1 MTQVDAI
8 MLATEFDMKPL
19 DVVYVGTAPAA
30 RFNLLLAQVLPSA
43 ESFYLLWSVARN

>member
-19 DVVYVGTAPAA
+19 DVVYVGTASSA
-30 RFNLLLAQVLPSA
+30 RFNRLLAQILPSA
-43 ESFYLLWSVARN
+43 ESFYLMWSVTH